1 MNLATAINNA
11 QRFGVWLW
19 LGECNSYPDL
29 GLNAALGPF
38 AECRSRLSAGPRLRE
53 LDFGRNVTFVTLNTK
68 STKKCQ
74 IQQIQLATT
83 GLAIDLPIQLFV
95 LGMEPTETATKPA
108 LKKFG

>member
-1 MNLATAINNA
+1 MHSALE
-11 QRFGVWLW
+11 FGCGWE
-19 LGECNSYPDL
+19 ECNSYQDL